1 MSLFGNIFKEKEKTS
16 SNFNWIALT
25 NEQQLDEILDHSNKK
40 RQVIFKHSTR
50 CGISSMV
57 LKQFENQFEN
67 MSHVDFYY
75 LDLLQFRNISN
86 AIALKFGVPHQS
98 PQLIV
103 VQNKK
108 VVADASHHDIL
119 SVKLD

>member
-1 MSLFGNIFKEKEKTS
+1 MSLFGNIFKEKETTS

-40 RQVIFKHSTR
+40 NQVIFKHSTR

-57 LKQFENQFEN
+57 IKQFENKFNTIEN
-67 MSHVDFYY
+67 TDFYY
-75 LDLLQFRNISN
+75 LDLLQFRNLSN
-86 AIALKFGVPHQS
+86 VIALKFDVPHQS

-103 VQNKK
+103 IQNKK
-108 VVADASHHDIL
+108 VIAEASHHSIL
-119 SVKLD
+119 SVKLN